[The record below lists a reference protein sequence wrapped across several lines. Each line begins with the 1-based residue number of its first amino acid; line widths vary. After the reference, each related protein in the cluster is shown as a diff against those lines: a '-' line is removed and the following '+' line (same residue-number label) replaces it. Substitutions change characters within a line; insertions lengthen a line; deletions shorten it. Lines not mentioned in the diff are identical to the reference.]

1 MRDWLP
7 AALGVAA
14 SPLPAAAMLLVLG
27 GGRAVAKGTAFWLA
41 WSVGVAVPA
50 AVFVL
55 LSERVAESEGAIR
68 AIAAA
73 ELAVGAALVAVALRQ
88 GLGRRGVGHEAPP
101 WLRALDRAGP
111 PRAAALALVLSL
123 LNPKNLAL
131 ILSASLGLAEASDG
145 GGLVLGTVGFV
156 LVAVSTVSAL
166 LLWRVVLSRRSAG
179 PLRRLRALVSAH
191 DRPIALVLGLLIG
204 AYFVL
209 DGLRRL

>member
-55 LSERVAESEGAIR
+55 LSERVAESEGAVR

-88 GLGRRGVGHEAPP
+88 GLGRRGTGHEAPQ

-123 LNPKNLAL
+123 RNPKNHAL
-131 ILSASLGLAEASDG
+131 ILSASLGLAEASEG
-145 GGLVLGTVGFV
+145 GGLALGTVGFV

-166 LLWRVVLSRRSAG
+166 LLWRVLLPGRSAG
-179 PLRRLRALVSAH
+179 PLGGLRALVSAH
-191 DRPIALVLGLLIG
+191 DRPIALVRGLLIG